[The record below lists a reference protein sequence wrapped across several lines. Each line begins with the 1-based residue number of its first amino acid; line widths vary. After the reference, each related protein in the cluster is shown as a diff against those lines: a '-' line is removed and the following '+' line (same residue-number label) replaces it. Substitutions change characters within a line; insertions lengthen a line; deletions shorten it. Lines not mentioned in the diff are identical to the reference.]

1 MIKPCLVL
9 LLLLLPPVSGLTGC
23 ASLKSPTFQPVA
35 QRLPQEGTRI
45 VVYEV
50 DSRKGGLAEN
60 EAVGWLMQKGLTVI
74 ERGSIERIFEEQRFT
89 LSHGSESSILR
100 AGHLLGAAQAVFISS
115 GLSDIYLKGVDVES
129 GQVLWA
135 VNGKYP
141 YSCLDRGSEI
151 LSEYAMPNIL
161 FPFTL
166 P

>member
-1 MIKPCLVL
+1 
-9 LLLLLPPVSGLTGC
+9 
-23 ASLKSPTFQPVA
+23 
-35 QRLPQEGTRI
+35 
-45 VVYEV
+45 
-50 DSRKGGLAEN
+50 
-60 EAVGWLMQKGLTVI
+60 MQKGLTVI

-89 LSHGSESSILR
+89 LSHGSESSMLR

-141 YSCLDRGSEI
+141 YSCLDRASFEFANTHCAPHDLIRGALDSVWN
-151 LSEYAMPNIL
+151 LSPSSDRLRTSPRRTSTNTGL
-161 FPFTL
+161 L